1 MAITNTRQAKDFTA
15 GAPNIILKGDLR
27 PKEEK
32 PMKMAGPDYV
42 IKRMEDLLDLGYDYD
57 TAGKLAMDED
67 AYREAMDKG
76 PIDDYA
82 MGGRVKY
89 QQGGGIMPRLNQLGT
104 GVSSA
109 EEMLQGIN
117 QRLQSAESSLGGGGV
132 GTLANLASSTPSVST
147 SNVNALTLKGPF
159 GNPSFNQ
166 IPEQFREGYAEFM
179 KGKPI
184 PIGGQAISS
193 VGLPG
198 GGSVTFPDTGS
209 AASFRDYL
217 ASTGFT
223 PPSPLALPLQSSL
236 MQQAMGFADG
246 GITNRENYGLGSLV
260 KSVKKAVKG
269 VVKGVKKNP
278 LLAAAALNFAPML
291 AGGQP
296 FFGIGGLKG
305 SIKTFGNPLSLLNLS
320 GDKTGSGA
328 ALDALKIGG
337 AGGVITGLLSS
348 LEREEGES
356 DQDFMERT
364 QAVKDQLKIQFQ
376 RLNPQGSNES
386 NSDYDIRI
394 DAMVANAQGAQGT
407 FAMGGRAGYAS
418 GSEDR
423 FMELVSELRERGFS
437 QQEAIEE
444 ARRILSEDKAMGGRI
459 MRAMGDT
466 ASENAMQAGGI
477 EGLPVRQNSKGV
489 KELDLRETGGFIP
502 PVGVKEKADDI
513 PAMLSNNEFVFT
525 ADAVRAAGGGNVNK
539 GAQRMYD
546 LMKSLESKVV

>member
-42 IKRMEDLLDLGYDYD
+42 IKRMEDLLDIGYDYD

-82 MGGRVKY
+82 MGGRV
-89 QQGGGIMPRLNQLGT
+89 
-104 GVSSA
+104 
-109 EEMLQGIN
+109 
-117 QRLQSAESSLGGGGV
+117 
-132 GTLANLASSTPSVST
+132 
-147 SNVNALTLKGPF
+147 
-159 GNPSFNQ
+159 
-166 IPEQFREGYAEFM
+166 
-179 KGKPI
+179 
-184 PIGGQAISS
+184 
-193 VGLPG
+193 
-198 GGSVTFPDTGS
+198 
-209 AASFRDYL
+209 
-217 ASTGFT
+217 
-223 PPSPLALPLQSSL
+223 
-236 MQQAMGFADG
+236 
-246 GITNRENYGLGSLV
+246 NYGLGSLV

-296 FFGIGGLKG
+296 FFGLGGLKG
-305 SIKTFGNPLSLLNLS
+305 SVKTFGNPLGFLNLS

-328 ALDALKIGG
+328 VMDALKVGG

-364 QAVKDQLKIQFQ
+364 QAVKDQLKVQFQ

-394 DAMVANAQGAQGT
+394 DAMVANAQGAQGS
-407 FAMGGRAGYAS
+407 FAIGGRV
-418 GSEDR
+418 
-423 FMELVSELRERGFS
+423 M
-437 QQEAIEE
+437 
-444 ARRILSEDKAMGGRI
+444 K
-459 MRAMGDT
+459 AMGDT

-489 KELDLRETGGFIP
+489 KELDLRKTGGFIP

-546 LMKSLESKVV
+546 LMKNLESKVV

>member
-82 MGGRVKY
+82 MGGRV
-89 QQGGGIMPRLNQLGT
+89 
-104 GVSSA
+104 
-109 EEMLQGIN
+109 
-117 QRLQSAESSLGGGGV
+117 
-132 GTLANLASSTPSVST
+132 
-147 SNVNALTLKGPF
+147 
-159 GNPSFNQ
+159 
-166 IPEQFREGYAEFM
+166 
-179 KGKPI
+179 
-184 PIGGQAISS
+184 
-193 VGLPG
+193 
-198 GGSVTFPDTGS
+198 
-209 AASFRDYL
+209 
-217 ASTGFT
+217 
-223 PPSPLALPLQSSL
+223 
-236 MQQAMGFADG
+236 
-246 GITNRENYGLGSLV
+246 NYGLGSLV

-296 FFGIGGLKG
+296 FFGLGGLKG
-305 SIKTFGNPLSLLNLS
+305 SVKTFGNPLGFLNLS

-328 ALDALKIGG
+328 AMDALKIGG

-364 QAVKDQLKIQFQ
+364 QAVKDQLKVQFQ

-394 DAMVANAQGAQGT
+394 DAMVANAQGAQGS
-407 FAMGGRAGYAS
+407 FAIGGRV
-418 GSEDR
+418 
-423 FMELVSELRERGFS
+423 M
-437 QQEAIEE
+437 
-444 ARRILSEDKAMGGRI
+444 K
-459 MRAMGDT
+459 AMGDT

-525 ADAVRAAGGGNVNK
+525 ADAVRAAGGGSVNK

>member
-1 MAITNTRQAKDFTA
+1 MAITNTTQAKDFTA

-82 MGGRVKY
+82 MGGRV
-89 QQGGGIMPRLNQLGT
+89 
-104 GVSSA
+104 
-109 EEMLQGIN
+109 
-117 QRLQSAESSLGGGGV
+117 
-132 GTLANLASSTPSVST
+132 
-147 SNVNALTLKGPF
+147 
-159 GNPSFNQ
+159 
-166 IPEQFREGYAEFM
+166 
-179 KGKPI
+179 
-184 PIGGQAISS
+184 
-193 VGLPG
+193 
-198 GGSVTFPDTGS
+198 
-209 AASFRDYL
+209 
-217 ASTGFT
+217 
-223 PPSPLALPLQSSL
+223 
-236 MQQAMGFADG
+236 
-246 GITNRENYGLGSLV
+246 NYGLGSLV

-291 AGGQP
+291 AGNAP

-305 SIKTFGNPLSLLNLS
+305 SVKTFGNPLGFLNLS

-328 ALDALKIGG
+328 VMDALKVGG

-356 DQDFMERT
+356 DQDFIERT
-364 QAVKDQLKIQFQ
+364 QAVKDQLKVQFQ

-394 DAMVANAQGAQGT
+394 DAMVANAQGAQGS
-407 FAMGGRAGYAS
+407 FAIGGRV
-418 GSEDR
+418 
-423 FMELVSELRERGFS
+423 M
-437 QQEAIEE
+437 
-444 ARRILSEDKAMGGRI
+444 K
-459 MRAMGDT
+459 AMGDT

-525 ADAVRAAGGGNVNK
+525 ADAVRAAGGGSVNK

>member
-67 AYREAMDKG
+67 AYRDAMDKG

-82 MGGRVKY
+82 MGGRV
-89 QQGGGIMPRLNQLGT
+89 
-104 GVSSA
+104 
-109 EEMLQGIN
+109 
-117 QRLQSAESSLGGGGV
+117 
-132 GTLANLASSTPSVST
+132 
-147 SNVNALTLKGPF
+147 
-159 GNPSFNQ
+159 
-166 IPEQFREGYAEFM
+166 
-179 KGKPI
+179 
-184 PIGGQAISS
+184 
-193 VGLPG
+193 
-198 GGSVTFPDTGS
+198 
-209 AASFRDYL
+209 
-217 ASTGFT
+217 
-223 PPSPLALPLQSSL
+223 
-236 MQQAMGFADG
+236 
-246 GITNRENYGLGSLV
+246 NYGLGSLV

-278 LLAAAALNFAPML
+278 LLAVAALNFAPML
-291 AGGQP
+291 AGNAP

-305 SIKTFGNPLSLLNLS
+305 SVKTFGNPLGFLNLS
-320 GDKTGSGA
+320 GDKTGGGA
-328 ALDALKIGG
+328 VMDALKVGG

-364 QAVKDQLKIQFQ
+364 QAVKDQLKVQFQ

-394 DAMVANAQGAQGT
+394 DAMVANAQGQQGS
-407 FAMGGRAGYAS
+407 FAMGGRAGFNTGGF
-418 GSEDR
+418 GSFKDFIESTGDNEL
-423 FMELVSELRERGFS
+423 MELYSEFLETGNFS
-437 QQEAIEE
+437 RLEKKLKEKGYQPGEYAI
-444 ARRILSEDKAMGGRI
+444 GGRV
-459 MRAMGDT
+459 MKAMGDT
-466 ASENAMQAGGI
+466 ASDNAMQAAGI
-477 EGLPVRQNSKGV
+477 EGLPIRQNPKGV

-525 ADAVRAAGGGNVNK
+525 ADAVRAAGGGSVNK

-546 LMKSLESKVV
+546 LMKNLESKVV

>member
-82 MGGRVKY
+82 MGGRV
-89 QQGGGIMPRLNQLGT
+89 
-104 GVSSA
+104 
-109 EEMLQGIN
+109 
-117 QRLQSAESSLGGGGV
+117 
-132 GTLANLASSTPSVST
+132 
-147 SNVNALTLKGPF
+147 
-159 GNPSFNQ
+159 
-166 IPEQFREGYAEFM
+166 
-179 KGKPI
+179 
-184 PIGGQAISS
+184 
-193 VGLPG
+193 
-198 GGSVTFPDTGS
+198 
-209 AASFRDYL
+209 
-217 ASTGFT
+217 
-223 PPSPLALPLQSSL
+223 
-236 MQQAMGFADG
+236 
-246 GITNRENYGLGSLV
+246 NYGLGSLV

-296 FFGIGGLKG
+296 FFGLGGLKG
-305 SIKTFGNPLSLLNLS
+305 SVKTFGNPLGFLNLT
-320 GDKTGSGA
+320 GDKSGKGA
-328 ALDALKIGG
+328 AMDALKIGG

-364 QAVKDQLKIQFQ
+364 QAVKDQLKVQFQ

-394 DAMVANAQGAQGT
+394 DAMVANAQGAQGS
-407 FAMGGRAGYAS
+407 FAIGGRV
-418 GSEDR
+418 
-423 FMELVSELRERGFS
+423 M
-437 QQEAIEE
+437 
-444 ARRILSEDKAMGGRI
+444 K
-459 MRAMGDT
+459 AMGDT

-489 KELDLRETGGFIP
+489 KELDLRKTGGFIP

-546 LMKSLESKVV
+546 LMKNLESKVV